1 MASLWRRLICLRTS
15 TQGAFSSRWRFCLPY
30 IVIDVT
36 DGYKFDLELHA
47 FSMIS
52 DTVNPITVKSGDERY
67 ELIRIS
73 GKKKERNL
81 NIFKKFFINY

>member
-1 MASLWRRLICLRTS
+1 
-15 TQGAFSSRWRFCLPY
+15 
-30 IVIDVT
+30 
-36 DGYKFDLELHA
+36 
-47 FSMIS
+47 MIS